1 MTCASFSILTF
12 EKTKKPLKAAFLLS
26 RGGQIRTDDLHIP
39 NVARYRATLHPE
51 LFALPLC
58 SEATPV

>member
-26 RGGQIRTDDLHIP
+26 RGGHIVDNP
-39 NVARYRATLHPE
+39 
-51 LFALPLC
+51 
-58 SEATPV
+58 